1 MLLPRRALLAAIVT
15 LPLLTGAAVAAE
27 IKVMSSGG
35 FHSALDALAPEFEKA
50 TGHTVSKIY
59 GASMG
64 AVPTAVPNR
73 LARGEAA
80 DMVIIAGEAIDK
92 LIEEGKLARGSR
104 TDLVFSRIG
113 VMVKAGTPQP
123 DISTPASV

>member
-1 MLLPRRALLAAIVT
+1 
-15 LPLLTGAAVAAE
+15 
-27 IKVMSSGG
+27 
-35 FHSALDALAPEFEKA
+35 
-50 TGHTVSKIY
+50 
-59 GASMG
+59 MG

-92 LIEEGKLARGSR
+92 LIEEGRLQKGSR

-113 VMVKAGTPQP
+113 VAVKAGATVRFK
-123 DISTPASV
+123 ASPSLKDAALASMKKAKRKAAKA